1 MITKLVIRNF
11 KSIKEQTYSFTNFD
25 LLVGQNNCG
34 KSTILQALAIWQF
47 CIDEFRRTKRTGK
60 SGIQIVL
67 PNFTAVPVP
76 EFNLLWNEKVDR
88 KYTPINRS
96 DKKKQEYIL
105 IEINVT
111 WRESDG
117 IEKEFGTKLRYNSPQ
132 SVFAIPSE
140 GWADFR
146 KKEKVLPV
154 VAYVPP
160 FSGLEPVEEWRD
172 ISVLRKQVG
181 KGQPGSILRNLMLLV
196 KQKEEKIK
204 EEEATKKDKE
214 NDHEYWRQIS
224 EVISKWF
231 NVDLNK
237 PEYERHVDTQIKCE
251 YVENKKNYDIIAGG
265 SGFHQTLTLLAF
277 LYGFKPTTILIDEP
291 DAHLHVNLQRVIL
304 DYFDKMSQE
313 RGIQFIIATHSEE
326 LIRGVDAN
334 RFISLLSGKPTRESS
349 KPDVIRAMSEVSN
362 QEITSLRSSPYI
374 VYVEGDND
382 ERIIRKWAN
391 ILEYDEYIRRI
402 YFRSMHGGDK
412 KTMLERAEKH
422 FKSLRLIIPKVK
434 HLVVFDYD
442 SKETAFHPDKDNAVL
457 FEWKRKNIENYL
469 LVPDAWR
476 RALRQMLNVTDDL
489 FAIPYHQVIDT
500 FFTDEN
506 LTLPRNKDWRSL
518 DANVFKVVNGKEL
531 LFHSDES
538 LFNRLQ
544 QSFSGLSLNR
554 EAVAG
559 AMTNKEIHQDI
570 INLFDKIELLV
581 T

>member
-47 CIDEFRRTKRTGK
+47 CVDEFGRRKKRTGK
-60 SGIQIVL
+60 KGIQTVL

-76 EFNLLWNEKVDR
+76 EFSLLWKDKVDR
-88 KYTPINRS
+88 KYPIQENGKRS
-96 DKKKQEYIL
+96 TSPDYIL
-105 IEINVT
+105 IEIEITWQESNV
-111 WRESDG
+111 
-117 IEKEFGTKLRYNSPQ
+117 IEKSFGIKLRYLSPQ

-140 GWADFR
+140 GWAEFYE
-146 KKEKVLPV
+146 KEKDLPV
-154 VAYVPP
+154 IAYVPP

-172 ISVLRKQVG
+172 LSVLKKQAG

-196 KQKEEKIK
+196 KEKDDEEGH
-204 EEEATKKDKE
+204 D
-214 NDHEYWRQIS
+214 NWRLIS
-224 EVISKWF
+224 DVIRKWF
-231 NVDLNK
+231 NVKLNK

-304 DYFDKMSQE
+304 DYFQKMSQE
-313 RGIQFIIATHSEE
+313 RGTQFIIATHSEE

-334 RFISLLSGKPTRESS
+334 RFISLLSGEPTRESS

-374 VYVEGDND
+374 LYVEGDND

-391 ILEYDEYIRRI
+391 ILEYDEYIWKI
-402 YFRSMHGGDK
+402 YFRSMEGGDK

-422 FKSLRLIIPKVK
+422 FKSLRLIIPNVK
-434 HLVVFDYD
+434 RLMVFDYD
-442 SKETAFHPDKDNAVL
+442 SDETAFHPKDDNEVL

-469 LVPDAWR
+469 LVPGAWK
-476 RALRQMLNVTDDL
+476 RALRQMLNITDDL
-489 FAIPYHQVIDT
+489 FAVPYHQVIDT
-500 FFTDEN
+500 FFSDEN
-506 LTLPRNKDWRSL
+506 LTLPPNKKWATL
-518 DANVFKVVNGKEL
+518 DTRVFKEVNGKEL
-531 LFHSDES
+531 LFLSDKS
-538 LFNRLQ
+538 LFNRLHQ
-544 QSFSGLSLNR
+544 HWSGLSLNR
-554 EAVAG
+554 ETVAG
-559 AMTNKEIHQDI
+559 AMTKEEIHLDI
-570 INLFDKIELLV
+570 ISLFDKIRLLV